1 MSILYWL
8 TVAIVGAAHADVGV
22 QAAQLRPLEL
32 RAGELSAAANQLTG
46 KTTELLAQYY
56 NVVCAVQRTPRPR
69 PAPRHLV

>member
-1 MSILYWL
+1 MDVLYRL
-8 TVAIVGAAHADVGV
+8 TVANVGAAHADVDV

-32 RAGELSAAANQLTG
+32 RAGKLSAAANQLTG

-69 PAPRHLV
+69 TARRHLV